1 MTKSWSEIREVG
13 WGVLAVLLVAIIA
26 AAAFVNLYFFRLAA
40 PQVVVDATAGL
51 VDWTLMGSAI
61 ILVIVVGGVIFGLGH
76 QRPADVGLI
85 ARKLPAAIGVTAALW
100 VLTQVLLSVGAW
112 ATLGEIPVNPR
123 WAERGVTAMLG
134 ALLAQLFG
142 NALAEEIIYRGFLPP
157 QTWLKLRGGLLAHL
171 RWRLLLAALISQAIF
186 ALAHIPNRLFNEM
199 AGAEIA
205 LDMVVLVIF
214 GLYYLFLYLRTSNL
228 FFAIGVHA
236 LANQPLTLVQSDL
249 AAPLIMLLAL
259 GAAFFWRS
267 GAPHTARSA
276 PDAL

>member
-1 MTKSWSEIREVG
+1 MKPWSEIREVS
-13 WGVLAVLLVAIIA
+13 WGVLAALLVAIMT
-26 AAAFVNLYFFRLAA
+26 AAAFVNLVFFQQDA
-40 PQVVVDATAGL
+40 PQIVVDATAGL

-61 ILVIVVGGVIFGLGH
+61 ILVVVVGGVIFGLGR

-100 VLTQVLLSVGAW
+100 VLTQALLSAGAW
-112 ATLGEIPVNPR
+112 ATLGEIPFNPR
-123 WAERGVTAMLG
+123 WAERGVTAMFG
-134 ALLAQLFG
+134 ALIAQLFG

-157 QTWLKLRGGLLAHL
+157 QAWLKLRGGLLGHA

-186 ALAHIPNRLFNEM
+186 AVAHIPNRIFNEM
-199 AGAEIA
+199 SGADIA
-205 LDMVVLVIF
+205 LDMVMLVIF

-249 AAPLIMLLAL
+249 AAPLFMVLAL
-259 GAAFFWRS
+259 VAALLWRTQPQLAAAGVS
-267 GAPHTARSA
+267 
-276 PDAL
+276 DAL

>member
-1 MTKSWSEIREVG
+1 MTKSWPEIREVS
-13 WGVLAVLLVAIIA
+13 WGVLAALIVAIVST
-26 AAAFVNLYFFRLAA
+26 AAFVNLYFFRLAA
-40 PQVVVDATAGL
+40 PQAVVDATAGL
-51 VDWTLMGSAI
+51 VGWTLMGSAI

-85 ARKLPAAIGVTAALW
+85 ASKLPAAIGVTAALW
-100 VLTQVLLSVGAW
+100 VLTQALLSLGAW
-112 ATLGEIPVNPR
+112 ATLGEIPLDPR

-134 ALLAQLFG
+134 ALIGQLFG
-142 NALAEEIIYRGFLPP
+142 NALTEEITYRGFLPP
-157 QTWLKLRGGLLAHL
+157 QTWLKLRVGLLGDV
-171 RWRLLLAALISQAIF
+171 RWRLLLAALLSQTVF
-186 ALAHIPNRLFNEM
+186 ALAHIPNRIFSGM
-199 AGAEIA
+199 AGEEIA
-205 LDMVVLVIF
+205 LNMVVLVIF

-236 LANQPLTLVQSDL
+236 LANQPTSLVQSDL
-249 AAPLIMLLAL
+249 ATPLIMLLAL